1 MTKFTPRPY
10 QGLII
15 DRILGQKRT
24 AIWAG
29 MGLGKTVSTLTAVK
43 LLLDYYCDGPVLVLA
58 PKRVAQSTWPDEVR
72 KWEHLSSL
80 RVTTAVGGLANIRKG
95 LEVNG
100 SKPKEGVFNWDILC
114 ANYESI
120 PTLVQFF
127 GRAWPFKII
136 VADESTK
143 LKGFRLHS
151 GTQRAR
157 ELARVAHQFTDRF
170 IELTGTPAPNGYE
183 DLWGQMWFIDKGE
196 RLGTS
201 MSAFLGRWFRPTRVG
216 DTPQAVRW
224 DLLPGADTDIQQT
237 VKDAVLKINTEDWF
251 DISQPIVKR
260 VEVELPAKAREQ
272 YNQMR
277 DEMYVE
283 LEEGASVESPNAAA
297 KIGRCLQMAGGS
309 IYYDDTPVDLTGTE
323 GNCCWGGCFYYEV
336 HKEKIDALR
345 DVIEEAAGAPVLVAY
360 QFKHEAHRIL
370 HTLKNVRLLDSNPQ
384 TIRDWNAGKIP
395 VLLAHPASCGHGLN
409 LQDGGNILVFFS
421 QGWNL
426 EEHLQIIER
435 IGPTRQMQSGH
446 PRPVYIVKIIAK
458 NTVDEAVELRLEKK
472 CSVMDALLEKK
483 GLEND

>member
-58 PKRVAQSTWPDEVR
+58 PKRVAQSTWPDEVC
-72 KWEHLSSL
+72 KWEHLSTL

-95 LEVNG
+95 LEAND

-201 MSAFLGRWFRPTRVG
+201 MSAFLGRWFRPIRVG

-224 DLLPGADTDIQQT
+224 DLLPGADADIQQT

-297 KIGRCLQMAGGS
+297 KIGRCLQMAGGA
-309 IYYDDTPVDLTGTE
+309 IYVPEEMIDNGQGTPTGYI
-323 GNCCWGGCFYYEV
+323 GMHG
-336 HKEKIDALR
+336 EKITALK

-360 QFKHEAHRIL
+360 QFRHEAQRICDAIRGV
-370 HTLKNVRLLDSNPQ
+370 KLLDSNPQ

>member
-72 KWEHLSSL
+72 KWEHLSTL

-95 LEVNG
+95 LAVNG

-143 LKGFRLHS
+143 LKGFRVHS

-157 ELARVAHQFTDRF
+157 ELGRVAHQFTDRF

-183 DLWGQMWFIDKGE
+183 DLWGQMWFIDKGA

-201 MSAFLGRWFRPTRVG
+201 MSAFLGRWFRPIRVG

-224 DLLPGADTDIQQT
+224 DLLPGADADIQQT

-297 KIGRCLQMAGGS
+297 
-309 IYYDDTPVDLTGTE
+309 
-323 GNCCWGGCFYYEV
+323 
-336 HKEKIDALR
+336 
-345 DVIEEAAGAPVLVAY
+345 
-360 QFKHEAHRIL
+360 
-370 HTLKNVRLLDSNPQ
+370 
-384 TIRDWNAGKIP
+384 
-395 VLLAHPASCGHGLN
+395 
-409 LQDGGNILVFFS
+409 
-421 QGWNL
+421 
-426 EEHLQIIER
+426 
-435 IGPTRQMQSGH
+435 
-446 PRPVYIVKIIAK
+446 
-458 NTVDEAVELRLEKK
+458 
-472 CSVMDALLEKK
+472 
-483 GLEND
+483 